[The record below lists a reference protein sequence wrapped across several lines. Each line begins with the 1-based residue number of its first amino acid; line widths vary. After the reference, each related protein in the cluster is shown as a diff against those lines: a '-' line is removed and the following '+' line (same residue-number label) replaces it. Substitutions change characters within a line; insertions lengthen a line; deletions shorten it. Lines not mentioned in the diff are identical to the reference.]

1 MKTTIDFADF
11 REAFR
16 RYDRESSYSREGLMM
31 LFDYFESYEEETG
44 EEIELDVI
52 AICCEYDENHW
63 EDVAAS
69 YSIDLADF
77 DDEEEKIEA
86 VRDYLNDQTTL
97 VGEPLFG
104 TFIYTVF

>member
-31 LFDYFESYEEETG
+31 LFDYLESYEEEAG

-63 EDVAAS
+63 ENVASS
-69 YSIDLADF
+69 YSINLTEC
-77 DDEEEKIEA
+77 DDEEDKIEA
-86 VRDYLNDQTTL
+86 VRDYLNDHTTL

>member
-16 RYDRESSYSREGLMM
+16 RYDRENRYSREGLMM

-44 EEIELDVI
+44 QEIELDVI

-63 EDVAAS
+63 EDVASS
-69 YSIDLADF
+69 YGIDLTNCG
-77 DDEEEKIEA
+77 DEEEKIEA
-86 VRDYLNDQTTL
+86 VRDYLNERSNL
-97 VGEPLFG
+97 VGEPVAG
-104 TFIYTVF
+104 TFIYAAF